1 MNSTSDLPGST
12 PSPEAA
18 SVSLFR
24 SIQREFGSALPIA
37 RLSKS
42 MLLELSHFLESI
54 IIRNRLPA
62 MIFSGFQ
69 YNKYWHEEMKRYQ
82 KLSRVTH
89 SLFVFAGVPDPE
101 PAETPDTES
110 DETTQDDL
118 EGNLVLVSLDDQDV
132 LRQEWFLIVLTTDF
146 SVLLC
151 GLDRQAPV
159 EHEGERIFDTIISFE
174 PVVVNRALDLVEG
187 VVGRYRPDQLV
198 RVAEGRP
205 LFQSKA
211 PTSAYLS
218 LFMAQF
224 IEHSNYYRKKNRQL
238 DQERAMRAT
247 IARLLHDA
255 SQPVTTLSSLLQ
267 LSQRLGNIEQEDLDI
282 LVETAAELVEI
293 LNRLR
298 EVNKFRTSQYED
310 IVYLD
315 TGEPLV

>member
-1 MNSTSDLPGST
+1 MNFTSNLPESFS
-12 PSPEAA
+12 SPETA

-24 SIQREFGSALPIA
+24 SIQSEFGSNLPVA

-42 MLLELSHFLESI
+42 MLIELSHFMESI

-69 YNKYWHEEMKRYQ
+69 YNKYWHEEMKRYR
-82 KLSRVTH
+82 KLSNVTH
-89 SLFVFAGVPDPE
+89 SLFIFAGLPD
-101 PAETPDTES
+101 S
-110 DETTQDDL
+110 ETTETGQPTSVESAGEDV
-118 EGNLVLVSLDDQDV
+118 EKKLVLVNLDKHDA
-132 LRQEWFLIVLTTDF
+132 LHQEWFLIVLTADF

-159 EHEGERIFDTIISFE
+159 EHEAERVFDTIISFE
-174 PVVVNRALDLVEG
+174 PAIVTSALDLVEG
-187 VVGRYRPDQLV
+187 VLGRYRPEQLEL
-198 RVAEGRP
+198 VAEGRQ
-205 LFQSKA
+205 LFQSKV
-211 PTSAYLS
+211 PTPAYLS
-218 LFMAQF
+218 LFMTQF
-224 IEHSNYYRKKNRQL
+224 IEHSNFYRKKNRQL

-267 LSQRLGNIEQEDLDI
+267 LSQRLGTIEQEDLDI
-282 LVETAAELVEI
+282 LVETATELVDI